1 MLYKEEIEMDK
12 KKKNII
18 AIALVAVIVIAI
30 IVAVVVS
37 KKGKNDTPQT
47 NNATVAQVE
56 TTVAAGNENVTTAE
70 NGNEDLPVAG
80 DETTAKSSKSSKKSS
95 KKGNKNNKETNYWD
109 NISIIEETQNK
120 EPKTNKKGE
129 TVTEEYPGQD
139 DGWSPIVSPDDL
151 EK

>member
-1 MLYKEEIEMDK
+1 MDK

-37 KKGKNDTPQT
+37 KKGKDSDTPQT
-47 NNATVAQVE
+47 NNATAAQVE
-56 TTVAAGNENVTTAE
+56 TTVKAGNENVTTAE

-80 DETTAKSSKSSKKSS
+80 DETTAKSKKNS
-95 KKGNKNNKETNYWD
+95 
-109 NISIIEETQNK
+109 
-120 EPKTNKKGE
+120 NKKGE

-151 EK
+151 KK

>member
-1 MLYKEEIEMDK
+1 MDK

-18 AIALVAVIVIAI
+18 AIVLVAVIIIAI
-30 IVAVVVS
+30 IVAVVAS
-37 KKGKNDTPQT
+37 KKGKDDVTQNGSTT
-47 NNATVAQVE
+47 AAQVE
-56 TTVAAGNENVTTAE
+56 TTVSSGGVNGDADVTTAE
-70 NGNEDLPVAG
+70 NANGDLPVAG
-80 DETTAKSSKSSKKSS
+80 DETTAKSSKDSKKGS
-95 KKGNKNNKETNYWD
+95 KKGNKNNEETNYWD
-109 NISIIEETQNK
+109 NISIIEEPQNK

>member
-1 MLYKEEIEMDK
+1 MDK

-37 KKGKNDTPQT
+37 KKGKDSDTPQT
-47 NNATVAQVE
+47 NNATAAQVE
-56 TTVAAGNENVTTAE
+56 TTVTAGNENVTTAE
-70 NGNEDLPVAG
+70 NGNEDLPVVG
-80 DETTAKSSKSSKKSS
+80 DVITAKSKKNSKKSS

-109 NISIIEETQNK
+109 NISIIEESQNK

-151 EK
+151 KK